1 MATKKKKKNKYVG
14 FSGITSAQVESTTA
28 AAKKRRQKKIEDDF
42 AKKFK
47 NVNAVNKELDNITK
61 LEKRLG
67 VKLEKVPK
75 FSVAANWSPPS
86 SKTKTKTKKSGGVVN
101 VNKKKNRRKGQSGRQ
116 SIFKGK
122 K

>member
-1 MATKKKKKNKYVG
+1 MATKKKNKYVG

-28 AAKKRRQKKIEDDF
+28 AAKKRRLKKTEDNF

-47 NVNAVNKELDNITK
+47 DVNAVNKELDNITK

-67 VKLEKVPK
+67 VKLKKVPK

-86 SKTKTKTKKSGGVVN
+86 SKTKTKTKTKKSGGVVN

>member
-1 MATKKKKKNKYVG
+1 MATKKKNKYVG

-67 VKLEKVPK
+67 VKNHRYGLFYREL
-75 FSVAANWSPPS
+75 
-86 SKTKTKTKKSGGVVN
+86 
-101 VNKKKNRRKGQSGRQ
+101 
-116 SIFKGK
+116 
-122 K
+122 

>member
-1 MATKKKKKNKYVG
+1 MATKKKNKYVG

-28 AAKKRRQKKIEDDF
+28 AAKKRRLKKTEDNF

-47 NVNAVNKELDNITK
+47 DVNAVNKELDNITK

-67 VKLEKVPK
+67 VKLKKVPK
-75 FSVAANWSPPS
+75 FSVAPNWSPPS
-86 SKTKTKTKKSGGVVN
+86 SKTKTKTTTKKSGGVLN

>member
-1 MATKKKKKNKYVG
+1 MATKKKNKYVG

-28 AAKKRRQKKIEDDF
+28 AAKKRRLKKTEDNF

-47 NVNAVNKELDNITK
+47 DVNAVNKELDNITK

-67 VKLEKVPK
+67 VKLKKVPK
-75 FSVAANWSPPS
+75 FSVAPNWSPPS
-86 SKTKTKTKKSGGVVN
+86 SKTKTKTKKSGGVLN